1 MKKFFIIL
9 MSLFLLVLTSCK
21 KDENPHIRTLELNLT
36 LDDTISNEDYI
47 SIGSNLNDWDPTN
60 TDYALT
66 KVTSTK
72 YKLVLEID
80 ISGGAKEI
88 LYKYTIQ
95 SFSNENP
102 WSKVEKGANG
112 EEISNRKVV
121 ISKNTE
127 KVLKVEDKV
136 AMFNEYS
143 SNSTVV
149 GNLDIF
155 TMTMTSLN
163 KTRKI
168 RVWTPSS
175 YDPNGTKRYP
185 VLYMHDGQNLFDKY
199 TSFAGEWG
207 IDESIETLIESKGID
222 GFIVVGIDNGSD
234 RMIEYTPNWSDTPE
248 MEGGKYGEFI
258 INELKPHIDK
268 NYLTLKDRENTMIG
282 GSSMGG
288 LISFYI
294 GLKYKDT
301 FGHILAMSS
310 SFHRNTIDARQE
322 FINSLT
328 LENLPKLY
336 LDSGYP
342 KDNSEYVDVV
352 KAELINKGY
361 PESLIYTRKVDGH
374 THSEASWQKR
384 FPEAI
389 SWLFNIE

>member
-1 MKKFFIIL
+1 MKKFLIIL
-9 MSLFLLVLTSCK
+9 MSLFLIALTSCK

-36 LDDTISNEDYI
+36 LAEAISNEDYI

-60 TDYALT
+60 TFYALT

-80 ISGGAKEI
+80 ISGGDKEI

-207 IDESIETLIESKGID
+207 IDESIEALIESKGID

-234 RMIEYTPNWSDTPE
+234 RMIEYTPNWGDTPE

-288 LISFYI
+288 LISF
-294 GLKYKDT
+294 
-301 FGHILAMSS
+301 ILAL
-310 SFHRNTIDARQE
+310 NI
-322 FINSLT
+322 
-328 LENLPKLY
+328 K
-336 LDSGYP
+336 
-342 KDNSEYVDVV
+342 
-352 KAELINKGY
+352 
-361 PESLIYTRKVDGH
+361 
-374 THSEASWQKR
+374 THL
-384 FPEAI
+384 AI
-389 SWLFNIE
+389 F

>member
-1 MKKFFIIL
+1 MKKFLIVLI
-9 MSLFLLVLTSCK
+9 SLFLLGLTSCK
-21 KDENPHIRTLELNLT
+21 KDENPYIKILELHLT
-36 LDDTISNEDYI
+36 LDKAISNEDFI
-47 SIGSNLNDWDPTN
+47 SIGSNLNNWDPTDTN
-60 TDYALT
+60 YALT

-80 ISGGAKEI
+80 ISEGDKEI

-112 EEISNRKVV
+112 EEISNRKVF
-121 ISKNTE
+121 IDKNTP
-127 KVLKVEDKV
+127 KLFKVEDKV
-136 AMFNEYS
+136 AMFNDYS

-155 TMTMTSLN
+155 TMTITSLN
-163 KTRKI
+163 RTRKI
-168 RVWTPSS
+168 RVWMPSS

-207 IDESIETLIESKGID
+207 IDESIEALIESKGID
-222 GFIVVGIDNGSD
+222 GFIVVGIDNGGEY
-234 RMIEYTPNWSDTPE
+234 RMNEYTPNWSDMPN
-248 MEGGKYGEFI
+248 MDGGKYAEFI
-258 INELKPHIDK
+258 VTELKPYIDK
-268 NYLTLKDRENTMIG
+268 NYLTLTGKEHTMIG

-294 GLKYKDT
+294 GLKYKET

-310 SFHRNTIDARQE
+310 SFHRNTLEARQE

-342 KDNSEYVDVV
+342 KDNSEFVDVV
-352 KAELINKGY
+352 KAELINKGF
-361 PESLIYTRKVDGH
+361 PESLIYTKKVEGH
-374 THSEASWQKR
+374 THSESSWQAR

-389 SWLFNIE
+389 SWLFNL

>member
-1 MKKFFIIL
+1 
-9 MSLFLLVLTSCK
+9 
-21 KDENPHIRTLELNLT
+21 
-36 LDDTISNEDYI
+36 
-47 SIGSNLNDWDPTN
+47 
-60 TDYALT
+60 
-66 KVTSTK
+66 
-72 YKLVLEID
+72 VLEID
-80 ISGGAKEI
+80 ISGGDKEI

-207 IDESIETLIESKGID
+207 IDESIEALIESKGID

-234 RMIEYTPNWSDTPE
+234 RMIEYTPNWGDTPE

-361 PESLIYTRKVDGH
+361 PESLIYTRKVDSH

-389 SWLFNIE
+389 SWLFNIK

>member
-9 MSLFLLVLTSCK
+9 MSLFLLGLTSCK
-21 KDENPHIRTLELNLT
+21 NDENPHIRTLELNLT
-36 LDDTISNEDYI
+36 LDEAISNEDYI

-268 NYLTLKDRENTMIG
+268 NYLTLTNRENTMIG

>member
-1 MKKFFIIL
+1 MKKFLIIL
-9 MSLFLLVLTSCK
+9 MSLFLIALTSCK

-36 LDDTISNEDYI
+36 LAEAISNEDYI

-60 TDYALT
+60 TFYALT

-80 ISGGAKEI
+80 ISGGDKEI

-207 IDESIETLIESKGID
+207 IDESIEALIESKGID

-234 RMIEYTPNWSDTPE
+234 RMIEYTPNWGDTPE
-248 MEGGKYGEFI
+248 MEGA
-258 INELKPHIDK
+258 N
-268 NYLTLKDRENTMIG
+268 M
-282 GSSMGG
+282 
-288 LISFYI
+288 
-294 GLKYKDT
+294 
-301 FGHILAMSS
+301 
-310 SFHRNTIDARQE
+310 
-322 FINSLT
+322 
-328 LENLPKLY
+328 
-336 LDSGYP
+336 
-342 KDNSEYVDVV
+342 
-352 KAELINKGY
+352 
-361 PESLIYTRKVDGH
+361 ESL
-374 THSEASWQKR
+374 
-384 FPEAI
+384 
-389 SWLFNIE
+389 L